1 MRLSKTIFG
10 ATALALALSGAACGG
25 AANTNTTVS
34 TNATAPNVNTA
45 PATNAAPASPADT
58 GAATREPER
67 YRATYVFSAQT
78 TGAQTAGAATTIEV
92 ARDGA
97 NRRWAFDTRTPMLGK
112 VVILDRADKRYLIL
126 EGQKRYVELTPQ
138 MTGFNVPRTMTPGMM
153 VEQLQRQPN
162 VERVGEEQVANRTA
176 VKYRVAGQAATGTPA
191 GEVKGETFFWIDK
204 ETGLP
209 LKMQAA
215 TAASGQVQG
224 ATGAVGGMEV
234 RELTTTVDAATFEL
248 PTGFTPMSEQ
258 EVQQLQQTAGMV
270 LQAIIGMM
278 GGAGG
283 APAGAPVAVPTA
295 PVTAS
300 PAPTVR

>member
-1 MRLSKTIFG
+1 
-10 ATALALALSGAACGG
+10 
-25 AANTNTTVS
+25 
-34 TNATAPNVNTA
+34 
-45 PATNAAPASPADT
+45 
-58 GAATREPER
+58 
-67 YRATYVFSAQT
+67 
-78 TGAQTAGAATTIEV
+78 
-92 ARDGA
+92 
-97 NRRWAFDTRTPMLGK
+97 
-112 VVILDRADKRYLIL
+112 
-126 EGQKRYVELTPQ
+126 

-191 GEVKGETFFWIDK
+191 GQVSGESFFWIDK

-248 PTGFTPMSEQ
+248 PAGFTPMSEQ
-258 EVQQLQQTAGMV
+258 EVSQLQQTAGMV
-270 LQAIIGMM
+270 LQAIIGMVS
-278 GGAGG
+278 GGGGG

-295 PVTAS
+295 PTVMAS
-300 PAPTVR
+300 PSPTVR